1 MENEKDFHTN
11 DKEFMNLV
19 KKAKRKST
27 IRNIIISFIVTSV
40 VLFGLYV
47 LGSFVMQKKMEQVM
61 NREFAWNSIN
71 GANIEGQG
79 TSYNYTPISATTTT
93 NYSKNIDGV
102 PVPWGKKE
110 RVFTV
115 FGTSRLLTTD
125 GASGSGSIEDER
137 IPIYFQGERE
147 VEFYHPKVYYKNV
160 YDDRRLLNEM
170 NESTLVE
177 FAFSFDKG
185 YTLDEVQQIFKEHLA
200 WYWVDTFSDEE
211 IKDHSDQNK
220 NKELGR
226 TDHTTIG
233 SSAYGFLH
241 SNYPEADPASN
252 FISTLKWLNS
262 DDGDYKQAAEELYNN
277 LAKGKSELKTEDLKI
292 IGVVVTGTPSE
303 LKKYNELP
311 MIKGATIGA
320 TTDKY

>member
-1 MENEKDFHTN
+1 MMENEKDFHKN

-19 KKAKRKST
+19 KKAKRKS
-27 IRNIIISFIVTSV
+27 ILKNVIVSFIVTSL
-40 VLFGLYV
+40 VLFGLYA
-47 LGSFVMQKKMEQVM
+47 LGSFVMQAKINQKAQIDD
-61 NREFAWNSIN
+61 AWNSLH
-71 GANIEGQG
+71 GANIESQG
-79 TSYNYTPISATTTT
+79 TSYNYTPVSAIGTTTFV
-93 NYSKNIDGV
+93 KKVAGV
-102 PVPWGKKE
+102 PVPWGKRE
-110 RVFTV
+110 RMFTII
-115 FGTSRLLTTD
+115 GTSRLLTTD
-125 GASGSGSIEDER
+125 GASGSGYIEDER

-160 YDDRRLLNEM
+160 FDDRQLLNEM

-177 FAFSFDKG
+177 FAFSFDRG
-185 YTLDEVQQIFKEHLA
+185 YTLDEVQQVFKEHLA

-220 NKELGR
+220 NKELAR

-241 SNYPEADPASN
+241 YPEADTASN
-252 FISTLKWLNS
+252 FISTLNWLKS
-262 DDGDYKQAAEELYNN
+262 DDGDYQQGAEELYRNI
-277 LAKGKSELKTEDLKI
+277 AKGKSELKKEDLKI
-292 IGVVVTGTPSE
+292 IGVVVTGSPSE
-303 LKKYNELP
+303 LKKYNNQL